1 MVQELAEQMQAQNEC
16 LAKEKAI
23 VQSIIQFLIFTNK
36 IHDFDTIFC
45 ILFLATL
52 IVSIIL
58 LNLKK

>member
-23 VQSIIQFLIFTNK
+23 VQSIIQFFTNK